1 MAFETIKLER
11 EEMVSVVT
19 LNRPD
24 SLNSINMTMFQ
35 EIEQVFTQLR
45 NDPETR
51 AIVLTGEGRAFSSGL
66 DVMSFQNLINQPAMA
81 FRNMLESLQNA
92 YRSLDNIE
100 KPIIAAIK
108 GPCIGGAL
116 ELALYCDVRIA
127 AEGSRF
133 GMLEIRYAIIPDL
146 GGCKKL
152 ARQVGVG
159 HAKELIMTGDIIDAE
174 RAKEIGL
181 IEHLVPESELMEKA
195 MELAH
200 KLARGP
206 ILTIGLAKKVI
217 NRSWDLDTES
227 ALLMDTL
234 AQHICVKSKDFQEA
248 VLAFLEKRPG
258 NYSGD

>member
-11 EEMVSVVT
+11 EDMVSVVT

-24 SLNSINMTMFQ
+24 SLNSINMTMFR
-35 EIEQVFTQLR
+35 EIEEVFSQLR

-174 RAKEIGL
+174 RAREIGL
-181 IEHLVPESELMEKA
+181 IEHLVPESELMERT

-258 NYSGD
+258 NYSGE